1 MHLYSD
7 TLNRALSSPNLFF
20 GARQGIGVLLPI
32 IVFIGLL
39 NEHEMGFAF
48 AAGAL
53 AIALVDQPGGTRRF
67 RRKEMFFTLVMG
79 NLAALTT
86 GLAKPFPEILWLVI
100 GAQVFGLSML
110 SVFGKRGGLVGFCCL
125 LMMVLSLS
133 SDSVSSLP
141 IMEQSL
147 LTLAGSS
154 YYFLLSITISYLFRL
169 FEVRLTLAA
178 AVYATARYMQA
189 RADFYDV
196 NNDLD
201 ACFRRL
207 LPRMI
212 SMTDAHQSAR
222 DSVLRSLP
230 EDYKDHRRQRVVL
243 WNIFIEI
250 IALLDTMVATQTD
263 YAMLRERFK
272 DHDILIFMRDTM
284 FKLSRIL
291 ESCSK
296 RLARNA
302 RANFR
307 HGVKAELRAIEYEI
321 EKFKASGM
329 AKEEPE
335 IYALLIQILRR
346 LRNATRFVDEIA
358 SNLRDDVDILPAD
371 TMRRDKSLLQFRSHQ
386 DIRLQPILDNL
397 HWNSAIFRYAWRV
410 TMAIMVVQFITNM
423 VVLLHSD
430 NPLISSFLE
439 HSHWITITI
448 LISMRPGFALTR
460 QRTIW
465 RVQGTLIGCLIT
477 ITLFALTSNQI
488 LFVFLMI
495 GSMILGQAFVQTHY
509 RLASIFITMYVLIG
523 FHFISPSIFTVIGA
537 RAFDTVLACLIAYA
551 FSFTFPWWEKY
562 QIKRLA
568 SNAISASQAYL
579 REALVFACTVIQTPD
594 KNSENYADIP
604 DFVDLQLSRRD
615 MHNAYAQF
623 ADSYARMLNEPKTQ
637 QIKISSLN
645 NLIMSLNTMTSQIN
659 SIGPLLLNQ
668 EKVSLPINQQFDYID
683 QLLDASRTIEPTKP
697 ANLENTPENHP
708 FMLPIKQ
715 MQKAS
720 QTIRQE
726 AVAIGLMPEFVPQDA
741 AVLME
746 STAVDSKLMKSSSN
760 NDEREEQ
767 NGEVTQ

>member
-1 MHLYSD
+1 MHFYSD

-20 GARQGIGVLLPI
+20 AARQGFGVLLPI
-32 IVFIGLL
+32 IIFIGIL
-39 NEHEMGFAF
+39 NERDIGFAF

-67 RRKEMFFTLVMG
+67 RLKEMFFTLVMG
-79 NLAALTT
+79 NLAALLT
-86 GLAKPFPEILWLVI
+86 GLARPFPEILWLVI
-100 GAQVFGLSML
+100 SAQVFGFSML

-133 SDSVSSLP
+133 SDSVTSLP
-141 IMEQSL
+141 ILEHSL
-147 LTLAGSS
+147 ITLSGST

-169 FEVRLTLAA
+169 FEERLTLAA

-222 DSVLRSLP
+222 DSVLRNLP
-230 EDYKDHRRQRVVL
+230 EDYQDHRRQRVVL

-263 YAMLRERFK
+263 YAMLRDRFK
-272 DHDILIFMRDTM
+272 EHDILIFMRDTM

-302 RANFR
+302 PANFR

-321 EKFKASGM
+321 EQFKAAGL

-335 IYALLIQILRR
+335 LYALLVQILRR
-346 LRNATRFVDEIA
+346 LRNATRYVDEIVA
-358 SNLRDDVDILPAD
+358 NLRDDVDILPAN

-386 DIRLQPILDNL
+386 NIRLQPILNNL
-397 HWNSAIFRYAWRV
+397 HWNSAIFRYALRV
-410 TMAIMVVQFITNM
+410 TIAIMVVQFITNM
-423 VVLLHSD
+423 VVLAHSD

-439 HSHWITITI
+439 HSHWVTITV

-465 RVQGTLIGCLIT
+465 RVQGTLLGCLVT
-477 ITLFALTSNQI
+477 ISLFSLTNNQV
-488 LFVFLMI
+488 LFIFLMI
-495 GSMILGQAFVQTHY
+495 SCMILGQAFIQTHF
-509 RLASIFITMYVLIG
+509 RLASVFITMYVLIG
-523 FHFISPSIFTVIGA
+523 FQFISPSIFTVIGA
-537 RAFDTVLACLIAYA
+537 RAFDTVLACLIAYV
-551 FSFTFPWWEKY
+551 FSFAFPWWEKN
-562 QIKRLA
+562 QIRRLA
-568 SNAISASQAYL
+568 SNAIAASQAYL
-579 REALVFACTVIQTPD
+579 REALVFTCTVIRTPN

-645 NLIMSLNTMTSQIN
+645 NLLMSLNTMTSQIN
-659 SIGPLLLNQ
+659 SIGPLLLNR
-668 EKVSLPINQQFDYID
+668 EDISLSINEQFDYID
-683 QLLDASRTIEPTKP
+683 KLLDAKRTEEPVKP

-708 FMLPIKQ
+708 YMLPIKQ

-720 QTIRQE
+720 QTIRLE
-726 AVAIGLMPEFVPQDA
+726 AVAIGLMPDFKA
-741 AVLME
+741 AEPKDMDPKILE
-746 STAVDSKLMKSSSN
+746 PKEA
-760 NDEREEQ
+760 
-767 NGEVTQ
+767 